1 MLAKIKSIGRR
12 FLPASRGYVDQKLRE
27 LEQELIKNQQAS
39 ARKILQAINKG
50 TADTKKYIGQEFV
63 RRDEWKVRPA
73 ETERLANGRPVW
85 VIKCP
90 APEGE
95 NKVRW
100 GDYHFALSLKKY
112 LERHGCYVLID
123 LREDWGCE
131 ELADV
136 VLVLRGCRFYRP
148 DRRNH
153 TCRYI
158 MWNISHPD
166 MVSTEEYQLYDAVC
180 VSSRYY
186 ADKLRKEISIPVYP
200 LLQCTDTEE
209 FYPAE
214 EAEKKWDYIFIGNSR
229 GVARN
234 CVMWTI
240 EEGLPLRMWG
250 SGWNTIL
257 KDHLDLIE
265 APSIENS
272 ELPELYRSA
281 RVTLNDHWKDML
293 QEQFTNNRI
302 FDALACGLPVISDCF
317 EELKQIFPDAVL
329 YYHNKEEFHRCVR
342 QIEENY
348 DEIKKKVQEQWPLI
362 QKEYSFEA
370 RAKELL
376 QIAAEL
382 QTERG

>member
-1 MLAKIKSIGRR
+1 
-12 FLPASRGYVDQKLRE
+12 
-27 LEQELIKNQQAS
+27 
-39 ARKILQAINKG
+39 
-50 TADTKKYIGQEFV
+50 
-63 RRDEWKVRPA
+63 
-73 ETERLANGRPVW
+73 
-85 VIKCP
+85 
-90 APEGE
+90 
-95 NKVRW
+95 
-100 GDYHFALSLKKY
+100 
-112 LERHGCYVLID
+112 
-123 LREDWGCE
+123 
-131 ELADV
+131 
-136 VLVLRGCRFYRP
+136 
-148 DRRNH
+148 
-153 TCRYI
+153 
-158 MWNISHPD
+158 
-166 MVSTEEYQLYDAVC
+166 
-180 VSSRYY
+180 
-186 ADKLRKEISIPVYP
+186 
-200 LLQCTDTEE
+200 
-209 FYPAE
+209 
-214 EAEKKWDYIFIGNSR
+214 
-229 GVARN
+229 
-234 CVMWTI
+234 MWTI

-317 EELKQIFPDAVL
+317 EELEQIFPDAVL